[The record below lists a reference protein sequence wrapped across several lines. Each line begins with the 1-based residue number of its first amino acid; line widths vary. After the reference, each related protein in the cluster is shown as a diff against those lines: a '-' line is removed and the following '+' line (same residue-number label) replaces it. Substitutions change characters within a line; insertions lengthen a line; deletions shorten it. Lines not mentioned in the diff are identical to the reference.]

1 MIPAFDRESERP
13 SPDSKIAVPP
23 VLRLPSFLPS
33 FAIRL
38 KSGRASGRGHAVSLV
53 LVLSLSRSLSLISAA
68 RSVGRLLAMRVGG
81 PRRRRRCHRTE
92 SHPSLFVRTRGKGG
106 LGLGAS
112 VRPSVLRWSASRG
125 LKL

>member
-81 PRRRRRCHRTE
+81 PRRHRRRRRCHWTE

-112 VRPSVLRWSASRG
+112 VRPSFDGVHRAD
-125 LKL
+125 